1 MTGLFARDAVS
12 QAMVSRLQVLG
23 WRRRLDLSIHF
34 GSPGLKASSGWQQN
48 YARRVEHLFDRTSS
62 SHFQDIRYG
71 ALDTIHL
78 LSADMAPV
86 PAAVFDNQSLEA
98 AVVQLFVVSSSS
110 RDLVAYL
117 SQGVPYELLV
127 PTEGRGV
134 IRKSRVA
141 EMSYGTQG

>member
-1 MTGLFARDAVS
+1 
-12 QAMVSRLQVLG
+12 
-23 WRRRLDLSIHF
+23 
-34 GSPGLKASSGWQQN
+34 
-48 YARRVEHLFDRTSS
+48 
-62 SHFQDIRYG
+62 
-71 ALDTIHL
+71 
-78 LSADMAPV
+78 MAPV

-110 RDLVAYL
+110 RDLAAYL

-127 PTEGRGV
+127 PTEGRGG